1 MTARRLS
8 LLVLLLGLAMAIS
21 VDRVQPAQRPGPFAR
36 TPIDSL
42 P

>member
-1 MTARRLS
+1 MLTRRLS

-21 VDRVQPAQRPGPFAR
+21 VDRARPAAMPGQPARALV
-36 TPIDSL
+36 DSL